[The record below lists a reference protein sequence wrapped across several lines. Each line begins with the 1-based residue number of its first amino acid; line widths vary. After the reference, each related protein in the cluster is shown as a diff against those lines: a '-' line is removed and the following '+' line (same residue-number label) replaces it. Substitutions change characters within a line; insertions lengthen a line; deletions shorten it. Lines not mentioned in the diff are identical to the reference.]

1 MPSRAEIKYY
11 SSLKLKKFRQKYGL
25 FTVEGEKSVRELLE
39 AGIDPEII
47 FSTEEHAFP
56 GSAIVSESEMRQL
69 SSLDH
74 PPGILAVAQMP
85 DYGPFTPP
93 ENGIVLVLD
102 GIRDPGN
109 LGTILRSA
117 LWFGFETVWL
127 SSDCAEVTNPKCIQA
142 TMGAFTRVRWHS
154 GELEPALRTAALPV
168 FGCLLEGQPLGATS
182 VRSPAFLLVGSESHG
197 IRENLIPLVTHPVT
211 IPRYGAGESLNAG
224 VAAAIAM
231 YHFASVGH

>member
-25 FTVEGEKSVRELLE
+25 FTVEGEKSVRELLD
-39 AGIDPEII
+39 AGIASEII
-47 FSTEEHAFP
+47 FSTAEHAFP

-74 PPGILAVAQMP
+74 PPGILAVVPMP
-85 DYGPFTPP
+85 EYGPFTTP
-93 ENGIVLVLD
+93 EKGIVLVLD

-117 LWFGFETVWL
+117 DWFGFETVWL

-154 GELEPALRTAALPV
+154 GELAPALMTAALPV
-168 FGCLLEGQPLGATS
+168 YGCLLDGQPLGAT
-182 VRSPAFLLVGSESHG
+182 RIQSPAFLMIGSESHG
-197 IRENLIPLVTHPVT
+197 IRENLLHLVTHPVT

-231 YHFASVGH
+231 YHFASIGR

>member
-25 FTVEGEKSVRELLE
+25 YTVEGEKSVRELLE
-39 AGIDPEII
+39 AGIDPEIV
-47 FSTEEHAFP
+47 FSTAEHAFP

-74 PPGILAVAQMP
+74 PPGILAVAHMP

-93 ENGIVLVLD
+93 EKGIVLALD
-102 GIRDPGN
+102 GIRDPGK

-117 LWFGFETVWL
+117 LWFGFGTVWL

-142 TMGAFTRVRWHS
+142 TMGAFTRIRWHV

-168 FGCLLEGQPLGATS
+168 YGCLLEGQPLGATS
-182 VRSPAFLLVGSESHG
+182 VQSPAFLLVGSESHG
-197 IRENLIPLVTHPVT
+197 IRENLLPLVSHPIT
-211 IPRYGAGESLNAG
+211 IQRFGAGESLNAA

-231 YHFASVGH
+231 YHFASVGN

>member
-1 MPSRAEIKYY
+1 MPSRAEIKHYA
-11 SSLKLKKFRQKYGL
+11 SLKLKKFRQKYGL

-39 AGIDPEII
+39 AGINPEII
-47 FSTEEHAFP
+47 FSTKEIAFP
-56 GSAIVSESEMRQL
+56 GSSIVSETEMRQL
-69 SSLDH
+69 SSLDN
-74 PPGILAVAQMP
+74 PPGILAVVCIP

-93 ENGIVLVLD
+93 EKGIVLVLD

-117 LWFGFETVWL
+117 LWFGFDVVWL
-127 SSDCAEVTNPKCIQA
+127 SSDCADVTNPKCIQA

-154 GELEPALRTAALPV
+154 GDLQPALREASLPV
-168 FGCLLEGQPLGATS
+168 YGCLLEGTAISKVTPQQ
-182 VRSPAFLLVGSESHG
+182 PAFLLIGSESHG
-197 IRENLIPLVTHPVT
+197 IRENVLPLITHPVT

-231 YHFASVGH
+231 CHFASVGY